1 MSERY
6 SKLFTLPENLYA
18 TGSPVVIAAGALL
31 KDNQTGKVLAQLKLR
46 NIGKKTIKAAT
57 VCVEPLDTV
66 GKPLGAPVT
75 YQYLDLH
82 ADRDADFGQKAPIA
96 LPDSATRSF
105 AVSVVQVIFADN
117 SIWNDDSPAWKPL
130 TRPHPLDALGDSE
143 LTKQFRIEYGG
154 GCENLLLEQ
163 KDLWYCVCGGVNRQ
177 EEGNCH
183 KCGKALVEL
192 QAIDLASLRKAKEER
207 VAKERAEAEVARK
220 EAEIARK
227 KTAKIGVIAAAIL
240 AVVAIVAVLVTQV
253 IIPSS
258 KYNKAISYMD
268 DGNYDK
274 AITAFEALGDYKDSH
289 AATKYSIANLL
300 LNSATEMDSRRSN
313 LLAEY
318 NISTDELMED
328 AIEVTPD
335 FSSMLNELKSMEI
348 SGQKIAKKEV
358 DLLWMA
364 GGFFSFVNDEEI
376 FEQVYNMYAND
387 IEPLPQVKLVLSE
400 DLLLS
405 KGCFYG
411 AKALFE
417 ELGDYRDSKYQA
429 ESIPNA
435 WQALLESQY
444 QSGVE
449 LFSNGDYDS
458 AQLKFQSIGNYQDS
472 ADMALLARNYAA
484 YTMAQQE
491 LAQGH
496 TKRASEIY
504 QMLGDFE
511 DSMSQTMLLYKE
523 LLKSAD
529 IGDYIVFGTY
539 EQDNN
544 TYDGTEGIEWLVLD
558 KMDNRILVIS
568 RYALD
573 CMPYNKE
580 RGNVTWE
587 NSSLRKWLNN
597 DFIDIAF
604 SEDEQAMIPIV
615 TVSADKSPDCDTDP
629 GNATQDNVFLL
640 SVGELKKYFSSGSN
654 WCCEPTEYTLANGG
668 QLLDDN
674 CWYWLRSPG
683 KTQDCADVVYNSANI
698 YNNFDA
704 YLTYVAV
711 RPALWIDLNI

>member
-268 DGNYDK
+268 GGNYKEAIVAFEALEGYKDSVQKIQECEYQK
-274 AITAFEALGDYKDSH
+274 AVNLMDQGQYDEAIAAFRGMDGYKDSAELIIEVELTKQDAENADAYSEAEVMLANQKFENAIAMFEALGDYSNSAEMVDECKYQNALFLMNQENYSDAANIFCQILEYKDASEYFGDLYFVPTYVECTYNTGNSKRITISYQ
-289 AATKYSIANLL
+289 ADGKMSDAYRSTINATKETVYEFDKDGRLIRDKMY
-300 LNSATEMDSRRSN
+300 TGMYYR
-313 LLAEY
+313 Y
-318 NISTDELMED
+318 
-328 AIEVTPD
+328 V
-335 FSSMLNELKSMEI
+335 
-348 SGQKIAKKEV
+348 
-358 DLLWMA
+358 
-364 GGFFSFVNDEEI
+364 VNDDGTVWQYSREDESASYILDEYGNKVSYFYKEEWYDYKDYQYDTNHNRCDHSVNYYGDEGTCMEGMLTSVQYQKVNLAI
-376 FEQVYNMYAND
+376 QSKIEYVCLYVPDGKIDMDLVWKNFRIICGND
-387 IEPLPQVKLVLSE
+387 IWHS
-400 DLLLS
+400 
-405 KGCFYG
+405 
-411 AKALFE
+411 
-417 ELGDYRDSKYQA
+417 
-429 ESIPNA
+429 
-435 WQALLESQY
+435 
-444 QSGVE
+444 
-449 LFSNGDYDS
+449 
-458 AQLKFQSIGNYQDS
+458 
-472 ADMALLARNYAA
+472 
-484 YTMAQQE
+484 
-491 LAQGH
+491 
-496 TKRASEIY
+496 
-504 QMLGDFE
+504 
-511 DSMSQTMLLYKE
+511 
-523 LLKSAD
+523 
-529 IGDYIVFGTY
+529 
-539 EQDNN
+539 
-544 TYDGTEGIEWLVLD
+544 
-558 KMDNRILVIS
+558 
-568 RYALD
+568 
-573 CMPYNKE
+573 
-580 RGNVTWE
+580 
-587 NSSLRKWLNN
+587 
-597 DFIDIAF
+597 
-604 SEDEQAMIPIV
+604 
-615 TVSADKSPDCDTDP
+615 
-629 GNATQDNVFLL
+629 
-640 SVGELKKYFSSGSN
+640 
-654 WCCEPTEYTLANGG
+654 
-668 QLLDDN
+668 
-674 CWYWLRSPG
+674 
-683 KTQDCADVVYNSANI
+683 
-698 YNNFDA
+698 
-704 YLTYVAV
+704 
-711 RPALWIDLNI
+711 